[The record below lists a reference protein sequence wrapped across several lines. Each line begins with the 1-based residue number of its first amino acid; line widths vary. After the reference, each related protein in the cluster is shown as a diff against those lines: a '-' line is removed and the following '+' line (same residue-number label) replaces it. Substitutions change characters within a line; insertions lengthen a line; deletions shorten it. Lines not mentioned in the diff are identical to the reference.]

1 MTPVATADDFG
12 TTYHDAETGRAL
24 LLRGDTMQ
32 YVFAEGE
39 LPKTPQSATW
49 AWLQSY
55 LIQNG
60 YIQRGNVAQASSV
73 QTGPNDG
80 WVVEYST
87 PLNGWDWP
95 TVTNAHRV
103 TDWRQALKDADNGGG
118 WVEVVSNIGLS
129 AAVSAAAWNLAG
141 SLTTDGFSLG
151 AEATEEITV
160 SMTETQGVSTVGET
174 GLEWYS
180 VDPGPDP
187 FATTADVNAGWS
199 FDGGYAGV
207 DWYNSAGIGEAS
219 AGATSLADIF
229 GKVTS
234 TIKAAGG
241 AVAAAAGAIQ
251 ATRNNLAQPVPN
263 YTRAAGGINV
273 GLLVVGLLAW
283 KLL

>member
-160 SMTETQGVSTVGET
+160 SMTETTGANTVGET

-199 FDGGYAGV
+199 FDGGYPGV
-207 DWYNSAGIGEAS
+207 DWYNSAGIGEAAAS
-219 AGATSLADIF
+219 NSLDSIL
-229 GKVTS
+229 GSINKVSS
-234 TIKAAGG
+234 TVNTAIRALSGTAAQ
-241 AVAAAAGAIQ
+241 V
-251 ATRNNLAQPVPN
+251 RNNLAQQQPN
-263 YTRAAGGINV
+263 YTRAAGGINL
-273 GLLVVGLLAW
+273 GLLAVGLLAW

>member
-1 MTPVATADDFG
+1 M
-12 TTYHDAETGRAL
+12 
-24 LLRGDTMQ
+24 
-32 YVFAEGE
+32 
-39 LPKTPQSATW
+39 
-49 AWLQSY
+49 
-55 LIQNG
+55 
-60 YIQRGNVAQASSV
+60 
-73 QTGPNDG
+73 
-80 WVVEYST
+80 
-87 PLNGWDWP
+87 
-95 TVTNAHRV
+95 
-103 TDWRQALKDADNGGG
+103 
-118 WVEVVSNIGLS
+118 
-129 AAVSAAAWNLAG
+129 
-141 SLTTDGFSLG
+141 
-151 AEATEEITV
+151 
-160 SMTETQGVSTVGET
+160 GET